1 MTIKEFAN
9 YLQGLPE
16 KFQNL
21 PFCLYNDTV
30 AGTGEVLFDPA
41 QGIYFAPG
49 LVGGDTVPEVVA
61 APVIMSN
68 TNDELEKALAETEKF
83 VAGHKERADLV
94 QKELKLPVPELKI
107 EFKMTQE
114 FKPAAE
120 DNKDPFG
127 HPQIEET
134 TVCEN
139 VKENRPAT
147 VGEFIRHLATAPVEN
162 QNSYTNSM
170 FLRYVNDKGLQVGF
184 STPFQPVDHPERA
197 LHFLWTHKDDPIIKV
212 EKTTYFPDVNP
223 RHTYIIEIKAPEE
236 QNGTAV

>member
-16 KFQNL
+16 KFQNI

-30 AGTGEVLFDPA
+30 AGTGEVLFDPVH
-41 QGIYFAPG
+41 GIYFAPG

-68 TNDELEKALAETEKF
+68 TNEELEKALAMTERF
-83 VAGHKERADLV
+83 VANHKERADLV
-94 QKELKLPVPELKI
+94 QTELKLPVPELKI

-114 FKPAAE
+114 FQPAAE
-120 DNKDPFG
+120 DNNQPFG
-127 HPQIEET
+127 KPQIEET
-134 TVCEN
+134 TACEN

-147 VGEFIRHLATAPVEN
+147 VGEFIRHLAATVEN
-162 QNSYTNSM
+162 QNSFTNTM
-170 FLRYVNDKGLQVGF
+170 FLRYVDDKGLQVGF
-184 STPFQPVDHPERA
+184 STQFKPVDRPEHA
-197 LHFLWTHKDDPIIKV
+197 LHYLWVLKDVPIIKV
-212 EKTTYFPDVNP
+212 ERNTYFPEVNP
-223 RHTYIIEIKAPEE
+223 RYAYIVDVKAPEQ